1 MRQNEIFSTP
11 YKEQTGF
18 QVYTL
23 MRKWHAVPA
32 PERSTLVARN
42 DSAVKYDGVVTTM
55 MLMVNDSA

>member
-1 MRQNEIFSTP
+1 
-11 YKEQTGF
+11 
-18 QVYTL
+18 